1 MKRVLLLLNV
11 ISLIIGSSSLAYL
24 LAYIDVSKVSYIYV
38 WWFIGSFVFV
48 VWGLF
53 AVILY
58 SIRKIFSEKSKH
70 DLLLVRS
77 ERQALLLALLSG
89 IHLSLQGFMI
99 WNLFSAIFLTL
110 IVVILES
117 YFLTQEN
124 DSIKVN

>member
-1 MKRVLLLLNV
+1 MKRALLFLNV

-24 LAYIDVSKVSYIYV
+24 IAYIDVSKVSYIYV
-38 WWFIGSFVFV
+38 WWFIGSFVLV

-53 AVILY
+53 AIILY
-58 SIRKIFSEKSKH
+58 FIRVIFSDRSKH
-70 DLLLVRS
+70 YLLLIRS

-89 IHLSLQGFMI
+89 VHLSLQGFMI

-117 YFLTQEN
+117 YFLAQEN
-124 DSIKVN
+124 DVIKVN